1 MYNYLNILTLDPGVD
16 ASAIARRLQGAFS
29 DMPGVETM
37 LVAPTCEGVFNGGNL
52 IARAVFADKAAWADA
67 LESDA
72 GKQLTAVLKDRAT
85 IPQLESLGYETGDS
99 GGTSG
104 RGGIY
109 RVALFSATIN
119 PSEDRLA
126 RYESHLRSMPR
137 HIPAIRRWA
146 LSRPE
151 QFAGSAPWTHVWEQE
166 YDELGGLLN
175 DYMMHPVHWGHA
187 ERWFDT
193 EYPEVLVQP
202 WLVHSYCEFEQGII
216 R

>member
-1 MYNYLNILTLDPGVD
+1 MYNYLNILTLAPGID
-16 ASAIARRLQGAFS
+16 ASMIAQRLRGLL
-29 DMPGVETM
+29 DEMPGLEGL
-37 LVAPTCEGVFNGGNL
+37 LVAPTFEGVFNGGNL
-52 IARAVFADKAAWADA
+52 IARAVFADKPAWADA
-67 LESDA
+67 LASAA
-72 GKQLTAVLKDRAT
+72 GQQLTALLGDRAT
-85 IPQLESLGYETGDS
+85 IPQLESLGYETGHS
-99 GGTSG
+99 GGVSG
-104 RGGIY
+104 KDGIY

-119 PSEDRLA
+119 PSEERLE
-126 RYESHLRSMPR
+126 RYEGHLRSMPR
-137 HIPAIRRWA
+137 HVSAIRRWA

-151 QFAGSAPWTHVWEQE
+151 QLAGSGTWTHVWEQE

-202 WLVHSYCEFEQGII
+202 WLVHSYCPFEQGVL